1 MTIALNSSRFH
12 FSRISLPEEFGG
24 IQVATLAFLKDHP
37 EHDARKII
45 DCACSKCG
53 APIQAIA
60 LFASLTACDPCR
72 EKWEGEQ
79 RENKAVELWKKT
91 CPPMFE
97 ETDVNHAGFP
107 RAQFNLLLDYI
118 GTESLIFLG
127 DTGTGKTRLAMLLLR
142 RCLFQR
148 QAYIGVLWPE
158 KLKTAR
164 STRDYSAMVDE
175 WAIFDL
181 LLLDDSLLAGAQ
193 DERMAEFLK
202 DLIDVRSRHKRP
214 FILTT
219 QIGGNEVKDQAAKF
233 GGITAADL
241 KRIEALNRRITET
254 ARMIPFLKKT
264 AGDASAF

>member
-1 MTIALNSSRFH
+1 MIPLQSSPLH

-24 IQVATLAFLKDHP
+24 IQMSTLSFLKDHP
-37 EHDARKII
+37 EHEAMQLV
-45 DCACSKCG
+45 DCVCSKCG

-72 EKWEGEQ
+72 EKWEREQ
-79 RENKAVELWKKT
+79 RENVAIEHWRKI
-91 CPPMFE
+91 CPPSFE
-97 ETDVNHAGFP
+97 DTDVTHAGFP
-107 RAQFNLLLDYI
+107 RAQFDLLADYL

-127 DTGTGKTRLAMLLLR
+127 ETGTGKTRLAMLMLR

-148 QAYIGVLWPE
+148 KAYVGVLWPE
-158 KLKTAR
+158 ELKASKWTK
-164 STRDYSAMVDE
+164 DHLGMIQK

-181 LLLDDSLLAGAQ
+181 LLFDDSLLTGAQ
-193 DERMAEFLK
+193 DERIAEFLK
-202 DLIDVRSRHKRP
+202 DLLEVRARSKKP

-219 QIGGNEVKDQAAKF
+219 QIGGDEVKDQAAKF
-233 GGITAADL
+233 GDITAADL